1 MNAVFKNLVWEKGT
15 VSFVDRSSY
24 NYLPLN
30 AVETSN
36 GQYIVPNSAKLYLTL
51 TLEDGRTITTDIAEA
66 VKTVNGWEKLSKKR
80 YENLRTRLKYQNFQL
95 DGNDEIIGLEK
106 IVLF

>member
-51 TLEDGRTITTDIAEA
+51 RLEDGRTITTYIADA
-66 VKTVNGWEKLSKKR
+66 VKTVNGWGKISEKR
-80 YENLRTRLKYQNFQL
+80 FNTLRNMLKYQNFQL
-95 DGNDEIIGLEK
+95 DENDEIIGLER

>member
-1 MNAVFKNLVWEKGT
+1 MKAIFKSLVWEKGT
-15 VSFVDRSSY
+15 INFMDSSSY
-24 NYLPLN
+24 NYLPAN
-30 AVETSN
+30 AVRTVN

-66 VKTVNGWEKLSKKR
+66 VKTVNGWGKLSEKR
-80 YENLRTRLKYQNFQL
+80 YENLRNRLEYQNFQL